1 MYWKCWISRFRISPG
16 PQRPE
21 GARTTRCCPWWTG
34 TTWGRSFFNERS
46 KWKQFLD
53 GFWFEKHPTWGQRQ
67 YYISYYVPRT
77 QLTSIFEGQ
86 PSKTGP
92 FPIKTR
98 VIWVL
103 GILYYIHFTEYLVP
117 LSGISLPIVCKYICY
132 LPLLNQKPSL
142 KSQFHSFSSAR
153 KKGRFNAKKIG
164 RNVTWVC

>member
-1 MYWKCWISRFRISPG
+1 MLG
-16 PQRPE
+16 PLGAALGGLERPE
-21 GARTTRCCPWWTG
+21 EGRFSTRDPNG
-34 TTWGRSFFNERS
+34 NSFLTAFDLKSIQLEDKGNIIY
-46 KWKQFLD
+46 
-53 GFWFEKHPTWGQRQ
+53 HIM
-67 YYISYYVPRT
+67 YPRT

-153 KKGRFNAKKIG
+153 KKARFNAKKIG
-164 RNVTWVC
+164 RNVT